1 MEAAAAEVEGLLTV
15 SATGDRAVGRALT
28 GPAASCLLLSGS
40 CLCFAPTSPAGD
52 CVGLLLITG
61 SSGEE
66 GLLGDLRLP
75 TGLGGGINEPSLLGF
90 ASGSG
95 DILLGDFFPSLNL
108 DAGISEPLLGLGDF
122 DLTSLLDP
130 LEEAAR
136 PLLLFASPLLSLLRS

>member
-40 CLCFAPTSPAGD
+40 CLCFAPISAGD
-52 CVGLLLITG
+52 CVGLLLLTG
-61 SSGEE
+61 GSGEE

-75 TGLGGGINEPSLLGF
+75 TGLGGGIIDSSLLGF
-90 ASGSG
+90 AADSGE
-95 DILLGDFFPSLNL
+95 ILLGDFLPSLNL
-108 DAGISEPLLGLGDF
+108 GAGISEPLLGLGDF

-130 LEEAAR
+130 LEAAR